1 MMGACAFVRFQEIGK
16 RCKLAVSKGG
26 NLYMKWKKGAC
37 LLAVLLLSVPN
48 ISYAEEADDYTDT
61 GAQQE
66 AEQEPGQDV
75 TGETNSDIS
84 QEDGQN
90 IEQEDETNTEQ
101 EEEQSPAEDSDYVIW
116 GKGRGITPS
125 TLNSEQDRFSAI
137 SSGISI
143 VPIETSLKS
152 KLESYIKEN
161 GLESA
166 KITDQGQ
173 IANTGTAFYEYEKE
187 MVVTSEKG
195 TFTILLPILNTFI
208 SGGGLESLGA
218 PIGEQ
223 KVENGCIT
231 QRFENG
237 ELSCEV
243 ENHPDTLAV
252 RRGNT
257 YYFKY
262 SLGDGKADKE
272 INYGRSKDMVLVG
285 DWDGDGLDTLCV
297 RRGNTYYFKNSI
309 SSGEADQ
316 VINYGRSA
324 DEVLVGD
331 WDGDGIDTLC
341 VRRGNTYY
349 FKNSIT
355 TGVADIEIHYGRKND
370 IVLIGDW
377 DSDGMDSLCVRR
389 GNTYYIKN
397 TITTGVAD
405 SEVNYGRSNDEVL
418 VGDWNGD
425 GSDTL
430 CVRRGNT
437 YYIKN
442 SIANGIADQT
452 VYYGRKNDIT
462 YAGKWSARAKRQRS
476 SSQNISFN
484 QSHGFKYSQLTPA
497 YAGNCINGASFRK
510 SAVTTYIS
518 DDGSQI
524 QYCAYYDP
532 YGAIVLAKRVNEGA
546 WEYQWTDFK
555 GYYSDAHNVVSL
567 AVDGAGYL
575 HMAWSQ
581 HSGALMYARSADP
594 GGLSMTE
601 MQMIGTLEDRVT
613 YPEFYVQPSGNMF
626 FLYRNGSSGNGNIVL
641 NKYSISSGN
650 WQRVQDNL
658 ISGEGKISPYWQACV
673 DSAGR
678 LHISWV
684 WRETG
689 NVQTNYNMSYTVST
703 DDTGT
708 TFVNSFGEPEILPI
722 TESMSEVI
730 CQIPKN
736 SSLINQT
743 SMTTDDEGRPYIISY
758 WRVNGVVQYNI
769 IRYTGTQ
776 WIIYNTDIRNTDFD
790 LSGVGTRQ
798 LPCARPQILVNGTG
812 DDVGIY
818 VLFRDDERGGKAS
831 IAKLTVNDKEII
843 TEKMID
849 ITGETLEEWEP
860 NYDITLWEQSKKLHI
875 FLQKEYFNTDGTD
888 KSGSAEYVY
897 VIDIT
902 SFLNE

>member
-1 MMGACAFVRFQEIGK
+1 
-16 RCKLAVSKGG
+16 
-26 NLYMKWKKGAC
+26 MKWKKGAC
-37 LLAVLLLSVPN
+37 LLAVLLLCIPN
-48 ISYAEEADDYTDT
+48 ISYAEEPEGYPDT
-61 GAQQE
+61 GSQQE
-66 AEQEPGQDV
+66 WDAEQEDGFDETEETAPDTNQDN
-75 TGETNSDIS
+75 E
-84 QEDGQN
+84 QN
-90 IEQEDETNTEQ
+90 IEQGKETDNEQGTQQTGEDNTSQDAAKQ
-101 EEEQSPAEDSDYVIW
+101 EESEASEEDSGYVIW
-116 GKGRGITPS
+116 KQGRGITSS
-125 TLNSEQDRFSAI
+125 TLSSDKDRFSAI
-137 SSGISI
+137 SSGSSIIS
-143 VPIETSLKS
+143 IETSLKG
-152 KLESYIKEN
+152 KLEAYIKEN
-161 GLESA
+161 GLETA
-166 KITDQGQ
+166 RIAEQGQ
-173 IANTGTAFYEYEKE
+173 LADRKVAFYEYEKE
-187 MVVTSEKG
+187 MVVTSDKG
-195 TFTILLPILNTFI
+195 TFRIQLPLLNTFI

-218 PIGEQ
+218 PTGEQ
-223 KVENGCIT
+223 TVENGRIT
-231 QRFENG
+231 QVFEKG
-237 ELSCEV
+237 KLSCEV
-243 ENHPDTLAV
+243 ENPPDTLTV

-262 SLGDGKADKE
+262 SLGDGSADKV
-272 INYGRSKDMVLVG
+272 INYGRSGDAVLVG

-316 VINYGRSA
+316 VINYGRSS

-341 VRRGNTYY
+341 VRRGNSYY
-349 FKNSIT
+349 FKNDIT
-355 TGVADIEIHYGRKND
+355 TGVADTEINYGRKSD

-377 DSDGMDSLCVRR
+377 D
-389 GNTYYIKN
+389 GN
-397 TITTGVAD
+397 GV
-405 SEVNYGRSNDEVL
+405 
-418 VGDWNGD
+418 
-425 GSDTL
+425 DTL

-442 SIANGIADQT
+442 NITTGVADSEINYGRSGDEVLVGDWDGDGTDTLCVRRGNIYYIKNSIADGAADKT

-462 YAGKWSARAKRQRS
+462 YAGKWAARSKIQKS
-476 SSQNISFN
+476 SSKNISFN

-497 YAGNCINGASFRK
+497 YAGNSINGASFRK
-510 SAVTTYIS
+510 SAITTHIGS
-518 DDGSQI
+518 DGSQI

-532 YGAIVLAKRVNEGA
+532 YGAIVLAKRVNEKE
-546 WEYQWTDFK
+546 WQYQWTDFK
-555 GYYSDAHNVVSL
+555 GNFSDAHNVVSL

-581 HSGALMYARSADP
+581 HSGALMYAKSTDP
-594 GGLSMTE
+594 GELTMSE
-601 MQMIGTLEDRVT
+601 MQMVGTLEDRVT
-613 YPEFYVQPSGNMF
+613 YPEFYVQPSGDMF

-641 NKYSISSGN
+641 NRYSVSSGS

-689 NVQTNYNMSYTVST
+689 NVQTNYNMSYTVSA
-703 DDTGT
+703 DDSGS

-722 TESMSEVI
+722 TESTSEVI
-730 CQIPKN
+730 CEIPKN

-743 SMTTDDEGRPYIISY
+743 SMTTDDEGKPYIISY

-769 IRYTGTQ
+769 IRYTGSQ
-776 WIIYNTDIRNTDFD
+776 WIIYNTDIRNTNFD

-812 DDVGIY
+812 DNTGIY

-831 IAKLTVNDKEII
+831 VAKLTVNDSEII

-860 NYDITLWEQSKKLHI
+860 NYDITLWNKSKKLNV
-875 FLQKEYFNTDGTD
+875 FLQKEYFNSDGTD
-888 KSGSAEYVY
+888 KSGSAEYAY

-902 SFLNE
+902 AFLDE